1 MQGTAGGNKEMGTE
15 TGNEE
20 ALRIQMQI
28 YESWFPP
35 IRFVLT
41 KVLSKIFRV
50 VEPKVFEDIALSS
63 VQACAKSLKDGT
75 SYIEKKSGQLHSD
88 LFLVK
93 HLLVRDCLTSVS
105 FYIWMLPIFD

>member
-1 MQGTAGGNKEMGTE
+1 
-15 TGNEE
+15 
-20 ALRIQMQI
+20 MQI

-35 IRFVLT
+35 IRSVL

-63 VQACAKSLKDGT
+63 VQSCARSLKDGS

-93 HLLVRDCLTSVS
+93 HLLVSGLSLLCFRLIYFASAL
-105 FYIWMLPIFD
+105 F